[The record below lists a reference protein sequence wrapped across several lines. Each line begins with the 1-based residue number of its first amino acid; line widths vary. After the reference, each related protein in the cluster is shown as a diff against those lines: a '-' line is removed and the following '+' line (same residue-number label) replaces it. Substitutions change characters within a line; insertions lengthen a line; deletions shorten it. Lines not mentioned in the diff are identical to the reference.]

1 MQSNKVVKRIEK
13 TVFAVRWML
22 MPLYAGLVVALG
34 LYIAHFIHE
43 VVDMCDNFLYNYSQQ
58 NVLML
63 FCLEL
68 VDMVLISQLIVMT
81 IQGGFSIFV
90 KEFDYTLTGRPR
102 WLNASFGSSE
112 QKIKLGMSIMGIMV
126 VHFLKD
132 FIESKPLQTELMN
145 QQVILLVCV
154 TGATLA
160 FCLFNI
166 LMHLPMLS
174 HHDPEPVHTSENDH
188 DTAHK

>member
-1 MQSNKVVKRIEK
+1 MVSNKLVKSIEK

-34 LYIAHFIHE
+34 LYIAHFVHE
-43 VVDMCDNFLYNYSQQ
+43 VIDMCNNFYYNYNQQ

-90 KEFDYTLTGRPR
+90 KEFDYSLTGRPR

-112 QKIKLGMSIMGIMV
+112 QKIKLGMSIMGIMI

-132 FIESKPLQTELMN
+132 FIESKPLQAELMS

-154 TGATLA
+154 IGATFT
-160 FCLFNI
+160 FCIFNI
-166 LMHLPMLS
+166 LMHLPMLT
-174 HHDPEPVHTSENDH
+174 HHDPVSVHSEPEPHAEH
-188 DTAHK
+188 HQ